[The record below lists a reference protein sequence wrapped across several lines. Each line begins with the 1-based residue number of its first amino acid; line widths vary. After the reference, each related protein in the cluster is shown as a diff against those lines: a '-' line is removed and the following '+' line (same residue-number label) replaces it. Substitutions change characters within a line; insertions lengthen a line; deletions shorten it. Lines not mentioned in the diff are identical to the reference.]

1 MLVFPYS
8 NKALKVLLEICQ
20 LQLDAY
26 MRVGFRDAML
36 LYLTIAASGKKKK
49 KKQKISFANDR
60 NSYNLIRELF
70 IAAPADP

>member
-1 MLVFPYS
+1 
-8 NKALKVLLEICQ
+8 
-20 LQLDAY
+20 
-26 MRVGFRDAML
+26 ML

-49 KKQKISFANDR
+49 TNQKISFANDR